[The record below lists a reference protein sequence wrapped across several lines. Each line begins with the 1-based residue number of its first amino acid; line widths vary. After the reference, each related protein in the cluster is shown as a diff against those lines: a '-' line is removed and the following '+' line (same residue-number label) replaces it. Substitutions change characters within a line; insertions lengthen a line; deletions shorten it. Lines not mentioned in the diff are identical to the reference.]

1 MCHQRRASDVDLS
14 FDFSVLWSIVMLVVA
29 ESPIGETADMAR
41 AIALLLL
48 LPLAT
53 ATAARADDHGPRPR
67 FHLGT
72 FELLDT
78 FTARAPSAAKTS
90 DPIDNGS
97 VLEHLD
103 KRAVGLPPLFTL
115 VTPDPSISAENAEAK
130 PPMFAFGARVQ
141 GRTLVAFTRPGTK
154 VDPDDKVVYQRLVVS
169 DLFEGRRFS
178 VTVFE
183 DHVLGSSTQVLG
195 FGARMMLRPAI
206 DVGGWRARVEL
217 FASYD
222 MTEGAVGYL
231 GITARSPLP
240 PPPATRVR

>member
-1 MCHQRRASDVDLS
+1 
-14 FDFSVLWSIVMLVVA
+14 ML
-29 ESPIGETADMAR
+29 R
-41 AIALLLL
+41 AIAPLVFL
-48 LPLAT
+48 LAT
-53 ATAARADDHGPRPR
+53 VSTARADDHGARPR

-78 FTARAPSAAKTS
+78 FTARVPSAAKAGDPS
-90 DPIDNGS
+90 DAGGA
-97 VLEHLD
+97 LEQLD

-115 VTPDPSISAENAEAK
+115 VQPDPSISAADAEAK

-183 DHVLGSSTQVLG
+183 DHALGSSSQILG
-195 FGARMMLRPAI
+195 FGARMMLRPI

-222 MTEGAVGYL
+222 MTQGAVGYL

>member
-1 MCHQRRASDVDLS
+1 MSRAL
-14 FDFSVLWSIVMLVVA
+14 
-29 ESPIGETADMAR
+29 
-41 AIALLLL
+41 ALLVFL
-48 LPLAT
+48 LAT
-53 ATAARADDHGPRPR
+53 VDAARADDHGARPR

-78 FTARAPSAAKTS
+78 FTARAPSAAKAGEPG
-90 DPIDNGS
+90 DAGG
-97 VLEHLD
+97 VLERLE

-115 VTPDPSISAENAEAK
+115 VQPDPSISAASAETK

-183 DHVLGSSTQVLG
+183 DHALGSSSQVLG

-206 DVGGWRARVEL
+206 AVAGWRARIEL

-222 MTEGAVGYL
+222 MTQGAVGYL
-231 GITARSPLP
+231 GITARSPVP
-240 PPPATRVR
+240 PPPATRIR